1 MTSATY
7 SGLFQA
13 AWLVDDLERAVERW
27 LTTTNVGPFYVI
39 PHAQVERFQYRGQKS
54 SIDMSGALAQAG
66 PLQIELIEQ
75 HSDGPSAYR
84 DVFPKGQEGFHH
96 LARMTQ
102 TFDADLQQ
110 YRRQGLVVA
119 AEGAFGDV
127 RFAYIDTRSL
137 LGHMTEVVED
147 RDSIKSIFKIV
158 ADASVDWDRSDP
170 VRHF

>member
-1 MTSATY
+1 MASANY

-13 AWLVDDLERAVERW
+13 AWLVDDLERAVKSW
-27 LTTTNVGPFYVI
+27 LATTNVGPFYLI
-39 PHAQVERFQYRGQKS
+39 PHAQVERLQYRGKKS

-96 LARMTQ
+96 LGRMTR
-102 TFDADLQQ
+102 TFDVDLEQ
-110 YRRQGLVVA
+110 YRRQGLTVA
-119 AEGAFGDV
+119 AEGAFGDT
-127 RFAYIDTRSL
+127 RFAYIDTRSV
-137 LGHMTEVVED
+137 LGHMTEVIED

-158 ADASVDWDRSDP
+158 ADASADWDRSDP
-170 VRHF
+170 VRHL